1 MRPRMRPRMG
11 SRMGFWCAAAVAV
24 ILAAPARDIAQAQD
38 YPNKP
43 VTFVTPAAAGNSP
56 DVVTRVVADKLTQLW
71 KQQIV
76 VINRPGAGGRI
87 GVDQRRHCRPHPDD
101 VRGPSGAR
109 ARNAGW
115 RHPAARRRVAEALA
129 ESPGPSRD

>member
-11 SRMGFWCAAAVAV
+11 SRMGFWCAAAVAM

-56 DVVTRVVADKLTQLW
+56 DVVTRVVADNLTQLW

-76 VINRPGAGGRI
+76 VLNRPGAGGLI
-87 GVDQRRHCRPHPDD
+87 AEQ
-101 VRGPSGAR
+101 
-109 ARNAGW
+109 
-115 RHPAARRRVAEALA
+115 PAAPLPKDSDPTYLTQSSSHTLLPIPQERNIPACLLKA
-129 ESPGPSRD
+129 